1 MSHESQLSAA
11 LKLYA
16 DSVGRFM
23 LNQLRKAHGNGQ
35 GLVEAFLGSLSEGR
49 RSQVLEDLKRGK
61 TLEDVIDINH
71 FKDLFL
77 GQREIFRA
85 IFGRNYNRAVTWAD
99 EISEVRNDWAH
110 QKDLVPDDVNRALDS
125 MVRLLRLTG
134 AEEVAQQMRQ
144 LTVRELSKAPS
155 GSLPPWWQLVEPD
168 EAIRRGD
175 FDENTFAAKLDDV
188 VAGRAPV
195 EYRYAENF
203 FQKTYLTQ
211 ELSAILKDVLRRL
224 GGQGGE
230 AVIQLR
236 TPFGGGKTHTLIAL
250 YHLAKAYNESLDLL
264 EIQNLLKEVGVDQIP
279 RARVVALVGTELSAQ
294 GRKVEDLYIR
304 TLWGELA
311 YQLGDKAAYAQVQAA
326 DEALSPPGKKALNEL
341 LASYSPVLIL
351 MDELLVYQVK
361 AASVAVGNTTLQAQ
375 TFAFLQELSEVVGSL
390 PNAVLVTTFPE
401 SHLEY
406 YDHQEAP
413 QVFARLEKIFG
424 RVQAVRMPV
433 QGEEIYEVLRRR
445 LFERIDGEAAK
456 QVVAAYMQTYEQY
469 KNELPPEVRSGEYG
483 RKMLKAFPFH
493 PELVNVLYERWG
505 TLQTF
510 QKTRGVLR
518 LLARLVE
525 IEYLSPSAR
534 PLIGLGEAALGD
546 ADLRATV
553 ASVLGEANWESVL
566 ASDIIPPEGKAFLL
580 DRELGGEYARHRLGQ
595 SLATAIFMHS
605 HSGGAQQG
613 ATRPQLNLALTYPG
627 GITPLLVGDALDNLK
642 GRLYYLYA
650 NGSWIFKAQP
660 NLNAVLADRMAQVKA
675 EAVED
680 LLRKEVER
688 VAGSGPFKVFVWPQ
702 SHREVPDGPGLKLV
716 LLGPEAPHDNEED
729 LKRLYHVIQDNHAS
743 GPRVYKN
750 TTLYLA
756 MARAPYLRAQEVAR
770 KLLALEDIQSD
781 RGLVLSDEQKSD
793 LTRLL
798 KEAHET
804 VPVLVKSSYTGML
817 EPQDAKGAFRFFD
830 LTAYVRTQPTLQ
842 AAVAE
847 VLRAEDLLLSK
858 LDPSYL
864 TQGPWGLWP
873 ENEPFLTLRDLRD
886 YFLCLPHLPFL
897 EREEAIKDSV
907 IQGIRIRLFELGV
920 RSGDGFAQVWHAGKP
935 PRPEDVFFGEAYVL
949 ARPGTLPRPEQ
960 LGGESPQHEGD
971 GGSRLPEPA
980 PGPLPPE
987 REPGKKTAKTKVT
1000 VTLERLEL
1008 ARIPALVD
1016 LAKALRDA
1024 GGVVRI
1030 KVEIEAVNPG
1040 GLNETVLRTSALEI
1054 LDQYNLEADWREE

>member
-1 MSHESQLSAA
+1 ME
-11 LKLYA
+11 
-16 DSVGRFM
+16 
-23 LNQLRKAHGNGQ
+23 AHGRLAQAFKVFADAMKPFLLETLKHAHGK
-35 GLVEAFLGSLSEGR
+35 GWVEAYLASLSEGR
-49 RSQVLEDLKRGK
+49 RELVKEEMKRGRLAEE
-61 TLEDVIDINH
+61 TLDLNH
-71 FKDLFL
+71 FKDILL
-77 GQREIFRA
+77 GQKQVLRER
-85 IFGRNYNRAVTWAD
+85 FGRNYNRAITWAD
-99 EISEVRNDWAH
+99 EISEVRNEWAH
-110 QKDLVPDDVNRALDS
+110 QKDLAHEDVNRALDS
-125 MVRLLRLTG
+125 MVRLLRLIG
-134 AEEVAQQMRQ
+134 AEEAAQQMRR
-144 LTVRELSKAPS
+144 LMERELPNAPK
-155 GSLPPWWQLVEPD
+155 GSLPPWWQLAEPD

-195 EYRYAENF
+195 EYQYAENF
-203 FQKTYLTQ
+203 FKKTYLTR

-224 GGQGGE
+224 AGQGGE

-250 YHLAKAYNESLDLL
+250 YHLAKAYSEILDLM
-264 EIQNLLKEVGVDQIP
+264 EIQKLLEEAGVGQMP
-279 RARVVALVGTELSAQ
+279 RTRVVTLVGTELSAQ
-294 GRKVEDLYIR
+294 GRKVEGLHIR

-326 DEALSPPGKKALNEL
+326 DEALSPPGKKALSEL
-341 LASYSPVLIL
+341 LAAYSPVLIL

-469 KNELPPEVRSGEYG
+469 EKELPPEVRSGEYG

-525 IEYLSPSAR
+525 TEYLSPSAR

-553 ASVLGEANWESVL
+553 TSVLGEANWESVL

-580 DRELGGEYARHRLGQ
+580 DRELGGEYARYRLGQ
-595 SLATAIFMHS
+595 SLATAIFMYS

-688 VAGSGPFKVFVWPQ
+688 VAGSGPFKVLVWPQ

-729 LKRLYHVIQDNHAS
+729 LKRLYHVIQDNHVS
-743 GPRVYKN
+743 GPRIYKN

-756 MARAPYLRAQEVAR
+756 MARAPYLRAQEAAR

-781 RGLVLSDEQKSD
+781 RGLVLSDDQKAD

-798 KEAHET
+798 KEAREA

-864 TQGPWGLWP
+864 VQGPWGLWP
-873 ENEPFLTLRDLRD
+873 ADEPYLSLKDLREH
-886 YFLCLPHLPFL
+886 FLRLPHLPFL
-897 EREEAIKDSV
+897 EKEEALKEAV
-907 IQGIRIRLFELGV
+907 VQGVRIHLFELGV
-920 RSGDGFAQVWHAGKP
+920 RRDGGFAQVWDAQNP
-935 PRPEDVFFGEAYVL
+935 PRLEEVFFGEAYVL
-949 ARPGTLPRPEQ
+949 ARPGVLPKPEADQ
-960 LGGESPQHEGD
+960 TKETSP
-971 GGSRLPEPA
+971 SRVPPVVDPA
-980 PGPLPPE
+980 PTPSPALRP
-987 REPGKKTAKTKVT
+987 KVKQ
-1000 VTLERLEL
+1000 VRVVLDPIELNRL
-1008 ARIPALVD
+1008 PALVD
-1016 LAKALRDA
+1016 LAKALQDA
-1024 GGVVRI
+1024 GGQVRLR
-1030 KVEIEAVNPG
+1030 VEVRAENPS
-1040 GLNETVLRTSALEI
+1040 GLNEALLATSAREI
-1054 LDQYNLEADWREE
+1054 LDQHGLHYDWKEE